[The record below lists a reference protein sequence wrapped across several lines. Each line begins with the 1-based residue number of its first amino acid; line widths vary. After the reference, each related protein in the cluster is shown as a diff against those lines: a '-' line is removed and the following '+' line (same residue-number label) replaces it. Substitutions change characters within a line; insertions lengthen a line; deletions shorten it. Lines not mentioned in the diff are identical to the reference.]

1 MFTLFNLQGTLRCF
15 DRSLFRASFFI
26 VSQLLSF
33 VKNFFQVPANL
44 ISLRFLSSRAER
56 FDIIPHAS
64 WFVNR
69 KNVEIMHKAYHSF
82 STSVDTAL

>member
-1 MFTLFNLQGTLRCF
+1 MF
-15 DRSLFRASFFI
+15 DRLLFCESLIIISP
-26 VSQLLSF
+26 LLSF
-33 VKNFFQVPANL
+33 VKDFFQVPANL